1 MAAEL
6 TEALLAEME
15 NKAKEIFDIYEDLN
29 EIYMTADLQGFTEEH
44 KAEAHTAYLDT
55 KSIQR
60 YTRAEMNVPKAT
72 STAELDV
79 DSKAEA
85 SKEEEDGGPE
95 DNKEDEDGGSEDN
108 GEDKGGDS
116 EDNKKDEDEER
127 EALLAEY
134 EALFGQK
141 APHNIGTAKLIAKIE
156 EKKQN

>member
-44 KAEAHTAYLDT
+44 KAEAHTAYLNT

-60 YTRAEMNVPKAT
+60 YKRAEMNLPKAR

-79 DSKAEA
+79 DAKDEA
-85 SKEEEDGGPE
+85 S
-95 DNKEDEDGGSEDN
+95 KEDEDGGSEDK
-108 GEDKGGDS
+108 GEDS
-116 EDNKKDEDEER
+116 EDNKQDEDSER

-141 APHNIGTAKLIAKIE
+141 APHNIGTAKLISKIE

>member
-15 NKAKEIFDIYEDLN
+15 NKATEIFHIYEDLN
-29 EIYMTADLQGFTEEH
+29 EIYITADLQGFTEEH
-44 KAEAHTAYLDT
+44 KAEAHTAYLDN

-60 YTRAEMNVPKAT
+60 YKRAEMNVPKAR

-79 DSKAEA
+79 DAKDEA
-85 SKEEEDGGPE
+85 S
-95 DNKEDEDGGSEDN
+95 KEDEDGGSEDN

-141 APHNIGTAKLIAKIE
+141 AQHNIGTAKLLAKIA

>member
-15 NKAKEIFDIYEDLN
+15 KKAKEIFDIYEDLN

-55 KSIQR
+55 KSVQR
-60 YTRAEMNVPKAT
+60 YKRAEMNVPKT
-72 STAELDV
+72 TRTTELDV
-79 DSKAEA
+79 DAKDEA
-85 SKEEEDGGPE
+85 S
-95 DNKEDEDGGSEDN
+95 KEDEDGGSEDK
-108 GEDKGGDS
+108 GEDS
-116 EDNKKDEDEER
+116 EDNKEDEDAER

-141 APHNIGTAKLIAKIE
+141 APHNIGTAKLIAKIA

>member
-15 NKAKEIFDIYEDLN
+15 KKAKEIFDIYEDLN

-55 KSIQR
+55 KSVQR
-60 YTRAEMNVPKAT
+60 YKRAEMNVPKTT
-72 STAELDV
+72 STTELDV
-79 DSKAEA
+79 DAKDEA
-85 SKEEEDGGPE
+85 S
-95 DNKEDEDGGSEDN
+95 KEDEDGGSEDK
-108 GEDKGGDS
+108 GEDSEDKGEDS
-116 EDNKKDEDEER
+116 EDNKEDEDAER

-141 APHNIGTAKLIAKIE
+141 APHNIGTAKLIAKIA
-156 EKKQN
+156 EKKQK